1 MKSTWV
7 TNHKPKKIEQ
17 RKMAIQKFLKEIL
30 SKQEIIEHG
39 GDVLVRLGLP
49 SDFYKLPEFYKESE
63 DRLKK
68 SVMMRSTSDRD

>member
-49 SDFYKLPEFYKESE
+49 SDFYKLP
-63 DRLKK
+63 
-68 SVMMRSTSDRD
+68 